1 MVSGLSSIYKAVIVP
16 TAIAEF
22 FIGKIHFWHL
32 ILVIGLDVV
41 VDTLNI
47 IILYILESFC
57 LVKYDIRFRKSIQ
70 AELYG
75 KMQSLSLKYY
85 DNNQF
90 FEKYRLAS
98 ENTVSSTYALV
109 NWITNL
115 LRFLT
120 SIFTSTLI
128 VSLIDAK
135 ILVLMLVSMLL
146 SGLVQFIC
154 VLISLKTQREM
165 TRLGNVFDYVERVFY
180 MKQYAVELRTSK
192 ISNVIFDI
200 FRTNMVNTNR
210 LLKKLLLHAFPLE
223 CIQIGMTDIVVY
235 FTVLGYACYNI
246 VVLKN
251 LAVGDLVASFTGALT
266 LYRLILNFLNSFIQL
281 FEQKERFQYYMD
293 FMEQEDSAPQTSDP
307 VEAPEKEIA
316 FRNVSFGYAEE
327 LVLHNISFT
336 IPMGTRVAIVG
347 PNGAGKSTLV
357 KLLLRYYRTTEGEI
371 TIDDKNVAN
380 MDPAEYR
387 TLFTYMG
394 QSTEILE
401 MTIAENILMRKCE
414 TEEDR
419 QTVCRALEQVKM
431 LDKVMSLENSIHTVI
446 GREFTAD
453 GVLLSGGEMQRL
465 ALARAIARK
474 SPFLVVDEPSSH
486 IDPIAE
492 HDFFELLKDINKDG
506 IVIYITHNIKYAAD
520 ADQILWLEGG
530 RIQEQ
535 GNHDSLLKRKGK
547 YFRAYHNLYNVLRA
561 D

>member
-1 MVSGLSSIYKAVIVP
+1 MKKVFQLYFRYNPKWSYLYRTFTEMVSGLSSIYKAVIVP

-41 VDTLNI
+41 VDTMNI

-336 IPMGTRVAIVG
+336 
-347 PNGAGKSTLV
+347 
-357 KLLLRYYRTTEGEI
+357 TTEGEI